1 MKKRLTAALVLASLM
16 LTTGAFAEEITT
28 LPAATEQPAV
38 IAETAEPTAEPEAD
52 VEPVH
57 NLKVTSKYRWFINK
71 YHYIREVK
79 VSYFDNV
86 YAYNHGDYALTPFAS
101 TVPEE
106 YFVTDETGTLALA
119 PIVLDITDAMRE
131 RLYGADVGETAMY
144 YGQYCQREKDRKG
157 RTGYTGIHEGI
168 DFVNEKGCDLHAI
181 LGGTVTRAGDSN
193 GTVAV
198 YNEEY
203 DITLLYLHCEK
214 IEVRRGDVLEA
225 GDKIAV
231 EGKKNS
237 GGWYTHVELRKGR
250 HTSSSPYRDTALT
263 SDCPYAVMQQA
274 LGVVESGR
282 QPITAAAIEQAR
294 RMREE
299 AEAAAKAEAE
309 AAAKAAEEA
318 AKAELETPEPDITLI
333 DDLPGTNSGYGFG
346 EATAEPTA
354 TPVPEATLPPTNP

>member
-1 MKKRLTAALVLASLM
+1 MKKRWTAAIVLASMM
-16 LTTGAFAEEITT
+16 LTMGAFAEEITN
-28 LPAATEQPAV
+28 LPETTEQPVAT
-38 IAETAEPTAEPEAD
+38 AETAEPQAEAEPEHQLD
-52 VEPVH
+52 
-57 NLKVTSKYRWFINK
+57 VTSKYRWFINR
-71 YHYIREVK
+71 YRYIREVK

-86 YAYNHGDYALTPFAS
+86 YAYNHGDYVLTPFAS
-101 TVPEE
+101 SVPEA

-131 RLYGADVGETAMY
+131 RLYGADIGETAMY
-144 YGQYCQREKDRKG
+144 YGQYCQRERDRQG

-168 DFVNEKGCDLHAI
+168 DFVNEKSCNLHAI

-214 IEVRRGDVLEA
+214 IAVRRGDVLEA

-237 GGWYTHVELRKGR
+237 GGWYTHVEMRKGR

-263 SDCPYAVMQQA
+263 SDCPYAVMQKA

-282 QPITAAAIEQAR
+282 QPITAAAIAQAK

-318 AKAELETPEPDITLI
+318 AKAGMETTEPDITLV

-346 EATAEPTA
+346 KATAKPTA
-354 TPVPEATLPPTNP
+354 TPVPEATLPPTHP

>member
-1 MKKRLTAALVLASLM
+1 MKKRLTAAIVLAGLM
-16 LTTGAFAEEITT
+16 LTTNVFAEEIT
-28 LPAATEQPAV
+28 AAEQPAAAAAA
-38 IAETAEPTAEPEAD
+38 AETIPETEAEAERAHTLE
-52 VEPVH
+52 
-57 NLKVTSKYRWFINK
+57 VTTKYRWFINR
-71 YHYIREVK
+71 YRYIREVK

-86 YAYNHGDYALTPFAS
+86 YAYNHGNYVLTPFAS
-101 TVPEE
+101 SVPEA

-131 RLYGADVGETAMY
+131 RLYGADIGETAMY

-168 DFVNEKGCDLHAI
+168 DFVNEKGSSLHAI

-193 GTVAV
+193 GTVAI

-214 IEVRRGDVLEA
+214 IEVHRGEVLEA

-237 GGWYTHVELRKGR
+237 GGWYTHVEMRKGR

-263 SDCPYAVMQQA
+263 SDCPYEVMQQA

-282 QPITAAAIEQAR
+282 QPITAAAIAQAK

-318 AKAELETPEPDITLI
+318 AKAGMETTEPDITLI
-333 DDLPGTNSGYGFG
+333 DNLPGTNSGYGFG
-346 EATAEPTA
+346 EATAAPTA